1 MGSLPL
7 TRVAL
12 PEDRQLAIREAVRAA
27 TGIGF
32 DRAPSRTATLGD
44 AEALYHFLADP
55 EIHAPIYNLPRPL
68 TLESVR
74 GMIHRNLD
82 AKADGT
88 GMLFLRFDNAGE
100 VLGYSEFEIWPEW
113 GAGDLGGA
121 LRQDQQGHRAGVEGA
136 NRTFDWMFHEL
147 GLELIVATGAPD
159 NIRTAR
165 LLDRLGLVRKGEITS
180 TREDGS
186 TRQSLVWEVTRAQ
199 WDRARANDPQ
209 S

>member
-1 MGSLPL
+1 MGDLPL
-7 TRVAL
+7 TRIAL

-32 DRAPSRTATLGD
+32 DNAPSRTATLDD
-44 AEALYHFLADP
+44 AEALFRFLADP

-68 TLESVR
+68 TLESIR
-74 GMIHRNLD
+74 GMIQRNLD
-82 AKADGT
+82 AKAEGT
-88 GMLFLRFDNAGE
+88 GMLFLRFDEAGE

-121 LRQDQQGHRAGVEGA
+121 LRQDQQGHRAGVKGA
-136 NRTFDWMFHEL
+136 NRTFDWMFKAL
-147 GLELIVATGAPD
+147 GLELIVATGALD
-159 NIRTAR
+159 NVRTAR

-199 WDRARANDPQ
+199 WDRARAGD
-209 S
+209 SEA